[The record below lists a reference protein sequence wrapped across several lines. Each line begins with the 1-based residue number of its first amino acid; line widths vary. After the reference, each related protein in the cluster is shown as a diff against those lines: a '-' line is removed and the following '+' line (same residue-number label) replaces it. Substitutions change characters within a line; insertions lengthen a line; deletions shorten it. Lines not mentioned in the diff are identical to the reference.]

1 MGVSVG
7 PAASAGAGLR
17 MPTLAERT
25 DPNIGLKER
34 VNVDAAPEA
43 ARLEIRTRN
52 PEMTVDWDPVW
63 RERGFLKVHDQAREI
78 QAIAQERYA
87 RDLEFRV
94 QAGLRARDIHREKGN
109 VFGRIAF
116 DKFLNTRRRY
126 VQIDAAPKFGV
137 QIDVRIYPPEIRVE
151 TNFKWERD

>member
-1 MGVSVG
+1 MGLSVG
-7 PAASAGAGLR
+7 PPAAAGASLRPLAGAERHLPQIGLR
-17 MPTLAERT
+17 
-25 DPNIGLKER
+25 ER
-34 VNVDAAPEA
+34 VEVDAAPEA

-94 QAGLRARDIHREKGN
+94 QAGLRARDIHKEKGN

-116 DKFLNTRRRY
+116 DKFLHTRRRF
-126 VQIDAAPKFGV
+126 VKIDAAPKYGV
-137 QIDVRIYPPEIRVE
+137 QIDVRIHPPEIKVE